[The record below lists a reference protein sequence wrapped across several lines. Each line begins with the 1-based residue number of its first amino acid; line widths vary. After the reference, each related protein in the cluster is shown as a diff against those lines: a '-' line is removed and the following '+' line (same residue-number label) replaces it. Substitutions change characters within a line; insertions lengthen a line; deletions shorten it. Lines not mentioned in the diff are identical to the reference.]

1 MTPESAPCICLAS
14 SLSRNGRAI
23 RVPEERCARLLFVVR
38 TQVAQNAKQLRDPGR
53 YNYRKPDALIGR
65 AAAKSRATIGV
76 NDHDYR
82 SGSKRTAAHSRTSI
96 APGIGSRRTLG
107 FTVPRGLNPRKP
119 SPPPLREHDRAQCM
133 ALLIFLLVTVL
144 RGCQKASRDSPFFRP
159 SPWRGPH

>member
-38 TQVAQNAKQLRDPGR
+38 AQVAQNAKQLRDPGR

-65 AAAKSRATIGV
+65 AAANHAP
-76 NDHDYR
+76 H
-82 SGSKRTAAHSRTSI
+82 SGSTTTTTGAAANEPPHTHEHRLHQASVP
-96 APGIGSRRTLG
+96 AEPWGSPFHAALTRAR
-107 FTVPRGLNPRKP
+107 P